1 MRLVLGVLWFTF
13 CMISINAQIMV
24 EKVFEK
30 KYRELPFSLRIE
42 NSGIYSIA
50 SFDVEGNKIA
60 LKSYD
65 DNKAYLFDVTTNQY
79 SSDESTLS
87 YDVVLSDNKILSKIN
102 IPENYAGAPFQSKK
116 IFSNDVT
123 VIAFDEDGVLMSGDR
138 ILASVKVTPEML
150 EISSD
155 YLLNRSKTIFYP
167 KSLAYS
173 TIVGIDK
180 YSNHFILVE
189 EFESQIPLK
198 VKRTIITMDKKGE
211 ILSSLTIPMVKYLS
225 LLKEFQIDADG
236 NLYHLFTLQDKVSIL
251 KISGLTTTTERSLNY
266 PVEYQKDIHY
276 NYFVTTDEYA
286 GDTPQ
291 NIELAS
297 SRLTAVRM
305 GETYV
310 LHKYRTTSSNLAPSN
325 TTGPDGDIVR
335 TPAWLIEGVNAKIP
349 YKWGGFQTIA
359 QFDAGLVAG
368 KYAGDIH
375 TSGVSSHA
383 VGVDCSGFVSR
394 CWQLTY
400 HSATSMMPSITTQY
414 TDWNLLRPGD
424 AIHKVGHVRLFL
436 ERNQNGSFKIVEA
449 SGRDWGVAYW
459 SYTAS
464 DLATYTPRYYNS
476 MASDYS
482 FNRPELLKAEIVSTD
497 QIKLT
502 WKADTVGI
510 STFKIY
516 GSENGKDWTLIKTES
531 VSATTALISTSGEAF
546 SYRISSIT
554 NDASQTEGNWSNVLS
569 VKIGL
574 DSAKILIVDGFE
586 RDNGAG
592 SWQGLGHTFV
602 NKYAA
607 VLNKLNQSYESVKNK
622 GVIDSSTLLQ
632 NYKSVYW
639 ILGDESTE
647 HETFNSTEQALVKS
661 YLESGG
667 QLFVSG
673 SEIGWDLSYRG
684 SVEDK
689 AFYNN
694 YLKSNYISDG
704 AGVLNALGAS
714 GSIFD
719 GLSVRFGQTYEEDY
733 PDEINA
739 ANGSSLCF
747 NYSNNKGAGILY
759 SGVFGS
765 SAQSGKLI
773 HFAFPVETIADDS
786 SFNLLIT
793 KSSNFFD
800 GITSIEESL
809 ISPNEFSLSQNYP
822 NPFNPS
828 TIIEFNVPAESVI
841 GINSLN
847 RVVLKVYDVLGN
859 EIAKLVDEDK
869 SAGKYSIVFIAS
881 ELASGVYFYT
891 LNVGTFSSTRK
902 MVLIR

>member
-1 MRLVLGVLWFTF
+1 MV
-13 CMISINAQIMV
+13 SINAQIMV
-24 EKVFEK
+24 EKIFEK
-30 KYRELPFSLRIE
+30 KYSELPFSLRIE

-50 SFDVEGNKIA
+50 SFDVEGNQIA
-60 LKSYD
+60 FKSYD

-102 IPENYAGAPFQSKK
+102 IPENYPGSPFQSKK
-116 IFSNDVT
+116 IFSDDVT
-123 VIAFDEDGVLMSGDR
+123 VIAFDEDGVLKSGNK
-138 ILASVKVTPEML
+138 ILASVMVTPEML

-155 YLLNRSKTIFYP
+155 YLLNRSKTIFFP

-189 EFESQIPLK
+189 EFESQIPLQ
-198 VKRTIITMDKKGE
+198 VKRTIISMDKRGA

-251 KISGLTTTTERSLNY
+251 KISGLTTSTEMNLNY

-286 GDTPQ
+286 GDIPQ
-291 NIELAS
+291 NTELAS
-297 SRLTAVRM
+297 SRLAAVRI

-335 TPAWLIEGVNAKIP
+335 TPAWLIEGVNAKVP

-400 HSATSMMPSITTQY
+400 HSATSMMPDITTQY

-464 DLATYTPRYYNS
+464 DLSTYTPRYYNS

-482 FNRPELLKAEIVSTD
+482 FNRPELLKAEIVSD
-497 QIKLT
+497 KVQLT
-502 WKADTVGI
+502 WNADTTGI
-510 STFKIY
+510 SSFKIY
-516 GSENGKDWTLIKTES
+516 ASSNGKDWTEIQTVDSSVKT
-531 VSATTALISTSGEAF
+531 TIIPITNNIF
-546 SYRISSIT
+546 SFRISSVSS
-554 NDASQTEGNWSNVLS
+554 DASQTEGNWSNVLS
-569 VKIGL
+569 
-574 DSAKILIVDGFE
+574 AKMGNAEEKVLIVDGFE
-586 RDNGAG
+586 RDNGSG
-592 SWQGLGHTFV
+592 SWQGPGHTFV

-607 VLNKLNQSYESVKNK
+607 ALNTLDKSYESIKNSL
-622 GVIDSSTLLQ
+622 VSDSSVLLQ
-632 NYKSVYW
+632 NYESVYW

-694 YLKSNYISDG
+694 YLKANYISDG

-759 SGVFGS
+759 TGVFGS
-765 SAQSGKLI
+765 STHSGKLI

-786 SFNLLIT
+786 TFNLLIT

-809 ISPNEFSLSQNYP
+809 ISPSEFSLSQNYP

-828 TIIEFNVPAESVI
+828 TIIEFNVPIESVF
-841 GINSLN
+841 GIKSLN
-847 RVVLKVYDVLGN
+847 RVVLKVYDLLGN

-869 SAGKYSIVFIAS
+869 SAGHYSIVFIAS
-881 ELASGVYFYT
+881 DLASGVYFYT
-891 LNVGTFSSTRK
+891 LNVGAFSSTRK